1 MDGLSAPVAH
11 EPSRALTDA
20 SVASLRESFDGEL
33 LRPEDAGY
41 EAARQLWNAMWDRR
55 PGLIARC
62 TGTADVVAAIKFA
75 RASDLE
81 IAVRGGGHS
90 VAGHSSTD
98 GGLMLDLSP
107 MRGVIVDP
115 EARRAKVQGGAQLG
129 ALDHEAQLHGL
140 ATTAGV
146 VSHTGVGGLT
156 LGGGYGYLARQVG
169 LACDNLISAEVVT
182 ATGDVLVASATQN
195 ADLFWALRGG
205 GGNFGVVTTFE
216 FQLHR
221 SPREVVYGDLFFDL
235 DDGPRVARGFADF
248 TASMPA
254 EMATNLAIAS
264 VRAEWGMDGLEV
276 GMPIVNLFWVFV
288 GDAEK
293 GRRLAAPLY
302 EIAKPRVQETES
314 VPYVS
319 LQRAGDES
327 SRHGMRRYWKGSFIS
342 DLTDEGIQVFLA
354 RGNQPGDPAP
364 AWGGEMFSVGGAVS
378 RVEEDETAY
387 SGRGALFDF
396 LAISSWEDAAE
407 DEVRLAGAR
416 RYWKAM
422 EPHTMGRAY
431 VNSLESDDQ
440 QRVQEAYGTG
450 KFARLAALKQHYD
463 PDNVFHLNQNI
474 RPAGT

>member
-1 MDGLSAPVAH
+1 VDGRSAHAALEPPPALS
-11 EPSRALTDA
+11 DA
-20 SVASLRESFDGEL
+20 SIASLRESFDGEL
-33 LRPEDAGY
+33 LRPQDAGY
-41 EAARQLWNAMWDRR
+41 EAGRQLWNAMWDRR
-55 PGLIARC
+55 PALIARC
-62 TGTADVVAAIKFA
+62 TGTADVVAAIRFA

-98 GGLMLDLSP
+98 GGVMVDLSL

-115 EARRAKVQGGAQLG
+115 EARRASVQGGAQLG

-156 LGGGYGYLARQVG
+156 LGGGYGYLARQFG
-169 LACDNLISAEVVT
+169 LACDNLISADVVM
-182 ATGDVLVASATQN
+182 ATGEVLVASATQN
-195 ADLFWALRGG
+195 ADLFWGLRGG

-235 DDGPRVARGFADF
+235 DEGPRVARAALEFA
-248 TASMPA
+248 ASMPE
-254 EMATNLAIAS
+254 EMVINLAIAS
-264 VRAEWGMDGLEV
+264 VRAEWGIEGLEV
-276 GMPIVNLFWVFV
+276 GMPIINLYWVYV
-288 GDAEK
+288 GGTEE

-302 EIAKPRVQETES
+302 DIAKPRVQGSET
-314 VPYVS
+314 VPYVR
-319 LQRAGDES
+319 LQRSGDES
-327 SRHGMRRYWKGSFIS
+327 SRFGMRRYWKGSFVS
-342 DLTDEGIQVFLA
+342 ELSDEGIDAFLG
-354 RGNQPGDPAP
+354 RGIQPGDPAP
-364 AWGGEMFSVGGAVS
+364 TWGGELFSVGGAVS
-378 RVEEDETAY
+378 RIGEDETAY

-396 LAISSWEDAAE
+396 LAISSWEDPAE
-407 DEVRLAGAR
+407 DDLRLAGAR

-440 QRVQEAYGTG
+440 RRVSEAYGAT
-450 KFARLAALKQHYD
+450 KFARLAALKQRYD

-474 RPAGT
+474 TPAGP